1 MMVQEPIPPLP
12 PVPDPTVIV
21 HDFGVATGGVVTEE
35 VLFAIVVIC
44 LLIGAVFILGPI
56 ARAIARRLEGR
67 GGDAALHE
75 ELQVLRERVGEVDQ
89 LRERMLELEE
99 RVDFAERLLARP
111 ADARAMV
118 QPGQEQDR

>member
-1 MMVQEPIPPLP
+1 MAQGPGPTPAP
-12 PVPDPTVIV
+12 PVPPEVII
-21 HDFGVATGGVVTEE
+21 HDIGAASGGVVTEE

-44 LLIGAVFILGPI
+44 MLIGAVFILGPI

-67 GGDAALHE
+67 GGDAALQE
-75 ELQVLRERVGEVDQ
+75 EVAGLRDRMGEVDH

-111 ADARAMV
+111 ADARAAML
-118 QPGQEQDR
+118 PGREQDR

>member
-1 MMVQEPIPPLP
+1 MVQGVPVPPGP
-12 PVPDPTVIV
+12 PVPPDVII
-21 HDFGVATGGVVTEE
+21 HDIGVATGGVVTEE

-44 LLIGAVFILGPI
+44 ILIGAVFILGPI

-67 GGDAALHE
+67 GTDAALQE
-75 ELQVLRERVGEVDQ
+75 ELAGLREQVGEVEH

-111 ADARAMV
+111 ADARAAML
-118 QPGQEQDR
+118 PGPEHDR